1 MLWAV
6 LVWQESSLSYHR
18 NLTVKRVM
26 PLRDY
31 KAQYSVII
39 YRYISFV
46 LKKSFCNELEL
57 DKLSRTVV
65 SNAVAFPP
73 VPPKN
78 SFFPFISFCTKN
90 TSLKRRNGW
99 RNTQNKLTSRSRTR
113 RIHSVLHL
121 LKNTWPCRSPGS
133 PVNQR
138 KRLWMIKRDL
148 RLDNFSIKHFG
159 LWSIVLA
166 LIYTDTVFVH
176 SQIYGRTLFT
186 YGVNVRA
193 RFHAFFHKGL
203 FALKR
208 QAWNK

>member
-65 SNAVAFPP
+65 SNAVAFPR

-78 SFFPFISFCTKN
+78 SFFPFILFCTKN
-90 TSLKRRNGW
+90 TSLKKKKWLAEYTKQKWSLPWGYDLVVLPPPTKKHPSSSSFW
-99 RNTQNKLTSRSRTR
+99 RKY
-113 RIHSVLHL
+113 RIRSVLHL
-121 LKNTWPCRSPGS
+121 ITRIAGQ
-133 PVNQR
+133 PV
-138 KRLWMIKRDL
+138 
-148 RLDNFSIKHFG
+148 
-159 LWSIVLA
+159 
-166 LIYTDTVFVH
+166 
-176 SQIYGRTLFT
+176 
-186 YGVNVRA
+186 
-193 RFHAFFHKGL
+193 
-203 FALKR
+203 
-208 QAWNK
+208 